1 MNIHVA
7 GENALIV
14 YVGDQVSPEVT
25 QNILHLCQQ
34 LRPYVGR
41 ELIDLVP
48 SYASVLVIFDPLK
61 IDHLAVRKWI
71 RFAYESHFNSHSD
84 DQRRLVRLPVYYA
97 GPDLQRVAEHKS
109 LSSDEVVERHSSQSY
124 QVYAIGFA
132 PGFAYLG
139 ELDESLV
146 MPRLDTPRKRVP
158 KGAVAIADRQTAVYP
173 KQSPGGWNLIGYC
186 PIPMFE
192 PEEQPPMPVQSGDL
206 VQFYAIDEQTFF
218 DMGGE
223 LPKGEIA

>member
-7 GENALIV
+7 GESALIA
-14 YVGDQVSPEVT
+14 YVGEQVSAEVT
-25 QNILHLCQQ
+25 QKIQHLCQQ
-34 LRPYVGR
+34 LRPYIGR

-61 IDHLAVRKWI
+61 TDHLQVRKWI
-71 RFAYESHFNSHSD
+71 RFASESHFDSGND

-97 GPDLQRVAEHKS
+97 GPDLHRVAQHKT
-109 LSSDEVVERHSSQSY
+109 LSIDDVVERHTAQSY

-139 ELDESLV
+139 ELDESLA
-146 MPRLDTPRKRVP
+146 MSRLDTPRKKVP

-186 PIPMFE
+186 PTPMFDANK
-192 PEEQPPMPVQSGDL
+192 QPPMPVQSGDL
-206 VQFYAIDEQTFF
+206 VQFYAIDEQTFV